1 MFNVHYQVTVIQPT
15 VERQCQCSSCIS
27 FSSTVSADLSQ
38 QSLIPSFSSL
48 GIYPPA
54 YGSTMPALQ
63 QGQIANHDLQLSQSR
78 VQQTFQIQGQRG
90 SKEQLASKSLKP
102 ESCANVMS
110 NKTLRPD
117 RDLQNSLFFKHENNY
132 GKIMRVSN
140 DGPLSTTLSVASS
153 ASETQTIAD
162 NGNVWFKVD
171 QPSTVANS
179 ASILPQ
185 NSVTALSPGL
195 FKINADYLHLSQ
207 SLSSGAPVFPLSM
220 PGTYAGITGKVDR
233 HPQCSLHQPVA
244 VTTSASNVFSI
255 ASSFYQNTSSSAFVQ
270 TPTFGQSRGASETN
284 SSTRDGL
291 SSGMKLPGESVE
303 NVQVSDSLLCETGA
317 NSTVADGTRASAS
330 LANYRLCAIDVS
342 SNCDSVDPDDE
353 VPLCTSSRFSDI
365 VPHKCP
371 MLPETMEQFN
381 ICQATVASSEI
392 VSCAASMDNHA
403 PLAYHHSLPLQCPG
417 SDSQPSGCS
426 RDRQSLASCRAD
438 DSQQDDDDYISQD
451 ESGSSGSN
459 MKDGK
464 FCDCWHCE
472 VFGRSTVK
480 YITILHYQ
488 NCDFI
493 KFIILLCLLHFYIFN
508 LAVAMLINDV
518 ESKVVNG

>member
-1 MFNVHYQVTVIQPT
+1 MFCEIKAGKIYSNNMFNVHFQVTVIQPT
-15 VERQCQCSSCIS
+15 VEQQCQCSSCIS
-27 FSSTVSADLSQ
+27 FSSTVSAELSQ
-38 QSLIPSFSSL
+38 QSLIPSFSNLS
-48 GIYPPA
+48 IYPPA
-54 YGSTMPALQ
+54 YGSAMPVLQ
-63 QGQIANHDLQLSQSR
+63 QGQIVNHDLQLSQSR
-78 VQQTFQIQGQRG
+78 VPQTFQIQGQRG
-90 SKEQLASKSLKP
+90 SKEQLASKSSKL

-117 RDLQNSLFFKHENNY
+117 WDLHNSLFFKHENNY

-140 DGPLSTTLSVASS
+140 DGPLSTTLSVVSS
-153 ASETQTIAD
+153 ASEIQTIAD
-162 NGNVWFKVD
+162 NRNVWFKVD

-207 SLSSGAPVFPLSM
+207 SLSSGASVFPLSM
-220 PGTYAGITGKVDR
+220 PGTCAGITGKVDQ
-233 HPQCSLHQPVA
+233 HPQCNLHEPVA

-255 ASSFYQNTSSSAFVQ
+255 ASSFNQNTPSS
-270 TPTFGQSRGASETN
+270 TFGQSSGASETN
-284 SSTRDGL
+284 SSALYGL

-303 NVQVSDSLLCETGA
+303 NVHVSDSLLYETGA
-317 NSTVADGTRASAS
+317 NYTVADGTCANAS

-342 SNCDSVDPDDE
+342 SKYDAVDPDDKI
-353 VPLCTSSRFSDI
+353 PLCTSSGFSDI
-365 VPHKCP
+365 VPHMCP
-371 MLPETMEQFN
+371 MLPDTMEQFN

-392 VSCAASMDNHA
+392 VSCAASMDSHV
-403 PLAYHHSLPLQCPG
+403 PLACHHSLPLQCSG

-426 RDRQSLASCRAD
+426 RDRQSLTSCRAD

-459 MKDGK
+459 LKDGK

-480 YITILHYQ
+480 YITILHIKKC
-488 NCDFI
+488 NFI
-493 KFIILLCLLHFYIFN
+493 KICNFIMFTSLLQI
-508 LAVAMLINDV
+508 
-518 ESKVVNG
+518 